1 MNEFVNKL
9 IIKEEEY
16 ENGFFPKI
24 PNFRKRGSA
33 FILTNGY
40 NDNILVNEHTTP
52 KQIRKGRYT
61 GLVEISVVPYIKE
74 IRFHSP
80 SKEPA
85 YSFDVYVKAV
95 IQVIN
100 PLHFYDNKNLDVDA
114 YFNNLFALDVKKITA
129 GYSILNYQGMDEE
142 LTKRL
147 SLYNNVDEV
156 TGFSYSISIVDAEP
170 GEQAREYVKRS
181 SKLQLDAELKQKARE
196 LSFAFTNIYEEAI
209 MTEVAEG
216 KLSEAEA
223 ILKIREY
230 KDANLQTQYQRMIEF
245 REKGLITDKDASDFI
260 KGAMAKADFHILTGQ
275 PEANLA
281 GGKQAALGA
290 FYGED
295 EQE

>member
-16 ENGFFPKI
+16 ENGFFPKV

-33 FILTNGY
+33 FILINGCD
-40 NDNILVNEHTTP
+40 DNILVDEHTTP
-52 KQIRKGRYT
+52 KQIRKGHYT
-61 GLVEISVVPYIKE
+61 DLVEISVIPYIKE

-80 SKEPA
+80 SKESA

-95 IQVIN
+95 IQVVN

-129 GYSILNYQGMDEE
+129 GYSILDYRGMDEE

-170 GEQAREYVKRS
+170 GEQAQEYVQRS
-181 SKLQLDAELKQKARE
+181 GKLQLDAELKKKARE
-196 LSFAFTNIYEEAI
+196 LSGTFTLIYEEAI
-209 MTEVAEG
+209 MTEVVEG

-230 KDANLQTQYQRMIEF
+230 KDASLQTQYQRMIEF
-245 REKGLITDKDASDFI
+245 RDKGLITDKDASDFI
-260 KGAMAKADFHILTGQ
+260 KGAMAMADFHVLTGQ
-275 PEANLA
+275 SKANIT
-281 GGKQAALGA
+281 GGKQATLGA
-290 FYGED
+290 FYRED

>member
-1 MNEFVNKL
+1 MNEFVNEL

-33 FILTNGY
+33 FILINGY
-40 NDNILVNEHTTP
+40 DDNILVDEHTTP

-61 GLVEISVVPYIKE
+61 ELVEISVAPYIKE

-114 YFNNLFALDVKKITA
+114 YFNNLFALDVKKITT
-129 GYSILNYQGMDEE
+129 GYSILDYRGMDEE

-156 TGFSYSISIVDAEP
+156 TGFSYKISIVDAVP
-170 GEQAREYVKRS
+170 GIQAQEYVQRS
-181 SKLQLDAELKQKARE
+181 GKLQLDAEMKQKARE
-196 LSFAFTNIYEEAI
+196 LSGNFTVIYEEAI

-216 KLSEAEA
+216 KLSETEA

-230 KDANLQTQYQRMIEF
+230 KDANLQTQYQRMIEY
-245 REKGLITDKDASDFI
+245 RDKGLITDKDASDFI
-260 KGAMAKADFHILTGQ
+260 KNAMAKADFQLLPDQ
-275 PEANLA
+275 SNANLA
-281 GGKQAALGA
+281 GRKRAILGA

-295 EQE
+295 EQK